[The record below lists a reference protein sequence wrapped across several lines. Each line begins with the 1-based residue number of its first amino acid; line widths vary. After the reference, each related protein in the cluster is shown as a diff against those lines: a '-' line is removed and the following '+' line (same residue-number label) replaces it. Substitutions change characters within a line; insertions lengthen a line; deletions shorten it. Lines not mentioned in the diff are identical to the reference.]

1 MLKESNHLVF
11 QQTITHRYPYDWRAK
26 TPVIFR
32 VTPQWFINTAQLT
45 RDGVILEQL
54 KNTKMVPSSSIAR
67 LSSMIQS
74 RPDWCIS
81 RQRAWGIPIPVV
93 YRLCDGKKTVIQS
106 ETNIDHIISLLDKN
120 GTDYWFG
127 DAPDALFVCD
137 EVSPLLRS
145 HLQEKANNPPGVV
158 YRRCRDTL
166 DVWFDS
172 GCSWFANYPSRI
184 ADL

>member
-127 DAPDALFVCD
+127 DAP
-137 EVSPLLRS
+137 ER
-145 HLQEKANNPPGVV
+145 
-158 YRRCRDTL
+158 
-166 DVWFDS
+166 
-172 GCSWFANYPSRI
+172 PSRSRLP
-184 ADL
+184 ALSRYPGRLVRQRMLLVRQLPQQNRRPVESRLLVNR